1 MIRIRHLK
9 NDTGLI
15 PLTTNP
21 NYLLVKI
28 YAGLLVLFMIFTV
41 ERASHSLT
49 APIIT
54 HLGID
59 HDFITTAFIR
69 K

>member
-1 MIRIRHLK
+1 MRVTL
-9 NDTGLI
+9 TGLI
-15 PLTTNP
+15 HLTTNS

-28 YAGLLVLFMIFTV
+28 SAGLLFMIFIV
-41 ERASHSLT
+41 ESDSRWLT
-49 APIIT
+49 DPIIA

-59 HDFITTAFIR
+59 HDFIATASMR

>member
-1 MIRIRHLK
+1 MTVTL
-9 NDTGLI
+9 TGLI
-15 PLTTNP
+15 TLTTNP

-28 YAGLLVLFMIFTV
+28 SEGLLFMIFIV
-41 ERASHSLT
+41 ESDSRYLT
-49 APIIT
+49 APIIA

-59 HDFITTAFIR
+59 RDYIATASIR

>member
-1 MIRIRHLK
+1 MTVTLA
-9 NDTGLI
+9 GLI

-21 NYLLVKI
+21 NYFLVKI
-28 YAGLLVLFMIFTV
+28 YAGLLFMIFIV
-41 ERASHSLT
+41 ESACRSLT

-59 HDFITTAFIR
+59 HDFIATACMR